1 MSVDYEEVVTKV
13 YREHATGILRMCFL
27 YLGDYQ
33 QAEDAMQET
42 FVKVFRHFGK
52 FQRKSDV
59 KTWITRI
66 AINVCKDMLADNK
79 VRRAL
84 PMSNEEFEAQ
94 LEEPVAGR
102 RSEFGLVEDKMVL
115 TRAIGRLEDKLREV
129 VVLFYYQE
137 LTTKEITQ
145 IVGVPRTTVEFRL
158 KQARKLLK
166 NDLKGVNFDGRLE
179 ESAGY

>member
-1 MSVDYEEVVTKV
+1 MSVDCKEVVSKV
-13 YREHATGILRMCFL
+13 YSEHATEILRMCFL

-42 FVKVFRHFGK
+42 FVKVFRHFEK
-52 FQRKSDV
+52 FQGNSEM
-59 KTWITRI
+59 KTWIIRI
-66 AINVCKDMLADNK
+66 AINVCKDMIANNK

-94 LEEPVAGR
+94 LEESVGSG
-102 RSEFGLVEDKMVL
+102 RSEFRLVEDKMIL
-115 TRAIGRLEDKLREV
+115 TRAIGRLADKLREV

-137 LTTKEITQ
+137 LTTKEISQ
-145 IVGVPRTTVEFRL
+145 ILSVPRTTVEFRL

-166 NDLKGVNFDGRLE
+166 NDLKGVDFNGRLE

>member
-1 MSVDYEEVVTKV
+1 MSVDFEEAVTKV
-13 YREHATGILRMCFL
+13 YREYATDILRMCFL

-42 FVKVFRHFGK
+42 FVRVFRHFGK
-52 FQRKSDV
+52 FHGNSEI
-59 KTWITRI
+59 KTWINRI
-66 AINVCKDMLADNK
+66 AINVCKDLLVENK
-79 VRRAL
+79 VKRAM
-84 PMSNEEFEAQ
+84 PMSSEEFEAQ
-94 LEEPVAGR
+94 LEESATSR
-102 RSEFGLVEDKMVL
+102 KSEFGHVEDRMVL

-137 LTTKEITQ
+137 LTTKEIAQ